1 MVQKKQKGGNSK
13 EECLKSTYCLNK
25 SLDQKTLLKYVTA
38 FIDKDNKNKL
48 LYKDFGFYLDN
59 KKNFRFKI
67 NIILEKKDVF
77 LYIFDK
83 KSKKDNLSYCLK
95 LKLSDMYK
103 KNNVYYFKKSKV
115 ENINR
120 GVCGIKK
127 NAIVVTIDGTYLI
140 KLVKKINKIFNV
152 KTSILDDDARL
163 TVCDQVMK
171 IKLIKLIS
179 EGKTWYEK
187 NGGFRLADEKIYKN
201 NEIVQKTP
209 YSYIYD
215 IMKNTQF
222 SMFEGDTMSLDE
234 KELDKTL
241 KILEKYNLTEKDS
254 MKKIIKRLFDSKNT
268 DVKNCDKAHVYKYVL
283 DLPKRNIAYKNKD
296 DKYNKYRNYVDLI
309 SSLSSFNESIVKY

>member
-1 MVQKKQKGGNSK
+1 MSKK
-13 EECLKSTYCLNK
+13 EELCLKSTYCLNK
-25 SLDQKTLLKYVTA
+25 TNDQKVLLKYITA
-38 FIDKDNKNKL
+38 IIDNDNKNKL
-48 LYKDFGFYLDN
+48 LYKDFGFNLDN
-59 KKNFRFKI
+59 KKNFRFKL
-67 NIILEKKDVF
+67 NAVMDGKKKVY

-83 KSKKDNLSYCLK
+83 KSKKDNLSYCLR

-103 KNNVYYFKKSKV
+103 KDNAYYFKKSKV

-163 TVCDQVMK
+163 TICEQVMK

-187 NGGFRLADEKIYKN
+187 NGGFRLSDEKIYKN
-201 NEIVQKTP
+201 NEIVQKIP
-209 YSYIYD
+209 YSYLYD
-215 IMKNTQF
+215 IMKNVKF
-222 SMFEGDTMSLDE
+222 SMFDGDSMSLDE
-234 KELDKTL
+234 KELDETL
-241 KILEKYNLTEKDS
+241 KILKKYNLSEKDT

-309 SSLSSFNESIVKY
+309 SSLASFNESVVKY